1 MGSYKEMTKET
12 TIVRTEPEWNKLLK
26 ENKSGIITIERRKNK
41 PTYAVLET
49 DDKIYKMEM
58 RPM

>member
-1 MGSYKEMTKET
+1 MAKET